1 LLTGQDDA
9 DVTASYRNFLASTFG
24 KNAGEIIARGLPRAA
39 GMDFAHWG
47 EGNIMPGSDAIMA
60 FTEKRKLED
69 MERDWAKSMTGPAVG
84 DVFNLMAAVR
94 DVSNGDYLNG
104 LIRMAPE
111 IIKAPAEAFRLGQ
124 RGFVNNL
131 TGQKLPM
138 SASAYDIALT
148 LLAIDPAKQA
158 EYQEVSRDA
167 AGLRNMRE
175 LASSNIVRH
184 MEQAYTRGDQ
194 GMFNSWMGEAQRWQ
208 MEHPG
213 MVPPQVGFQ
222 RELENHMRQSA
233 QAQGMG
239 LPVGVAPRDIGARG
253 ALRYGNIGQ
262 P

>member
-1 LLTGQDDA
+1 
-9 DVTASYRNFLASTFG
+9 
-24 KNAGEIIARGLPRAA
+24 
-39 GMDFAHWG
+39 
-47 EGNIMPGSDAIMA
+47 
-60 FTEKRKLED
+60 
-69 MERDWAKSMTGPAVG
+69 
-84 DVFNLMAAVR
+84 
-94 DVSNGDYLNG
+94 
-104 LIRMAPE
+104 
-111 IIKAPAEAFRLGQ
+111 
-124 RGFVNNL
+124 
-131 TGQKLPM
+131 M
-138 SASAYDIALT
+138 SANAYDIALT

-194 GMFNSWMGEAQRWQ
+194 GMFNTWMGEAQRWQ